1 MNFILLSIF
10 SALDAFDARIKDFEK
25 EIEEVKTY
33 LSEEIE
39 LTSNAT
45 EWQRKLVNLF
55 SPDQLKENVIF
66 LRNRSIWRV
75 VYGLILVVTQN

>member
-1 MNFILLSIF
+1 MKLILLSIF

-25 EIEEVKTY
+25 EIEEAKTY

-75 VYGLILVVTQN
+75 VYG